1 MNKKIKGS
9 ELIKKIENNDLEMIG
24 RKIKFTST
32 LVLETKVVEVIKEDT
47 GLYLRDIKT
56 KEMLSTGWLINSEI
70 EILEDNTEEIEE
82 LPINDEDEKLYSPVI
97 LDNRIK
103 INELIRAYNKIR
115 KEKE

>member
-1 MNKKIKGS
+1 MKDYVHNLDNDGWASETILYKIMDSHFIK
-9 ELIKKIENNDLEMIG
+9 ELIN
-24 RKIKFTST
+24 
-32 LVLETKVVEVIKEDT
+32 TKV
-47 GLYLRDIKT
+47 
-56 KEMLSTGWLINSEI
+56 